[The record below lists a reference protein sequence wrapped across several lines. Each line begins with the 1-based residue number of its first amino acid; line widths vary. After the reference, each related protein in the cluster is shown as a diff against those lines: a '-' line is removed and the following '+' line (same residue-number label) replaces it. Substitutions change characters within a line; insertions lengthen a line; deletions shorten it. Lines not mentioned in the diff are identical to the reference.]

1 VTEEQPVGGGSA
13 LQSVVVVLVEPQDQ
27 VNIAATVRA
36 MKNMG
41 VAHLRLVNPASYEA
55 QRLIGIA
62 HDTAEIIESIKHFD
76 SLEAACAD
84 CVRVLGF
91 TARRRSARRE
101 IVTPRQAAEQF
112 IDHAS
117 IGSVAFVFGR
127 EDRGLS
133 NEQLD
138 RAHAVVTIPTTN
150 HSSLNLAQAVL
161 VALYEAHLA
170 AADATRK
177 LAPPRKFAPPATSLQ
192 YEQLFADCERALE
205 EISFFKTRFRSHV
218 MRTVRSLVY
227 RAAPDAREI
236 DMVRSVAIEVM
247 RTIERVSRSATHK
260 VNEKS

>member
-1 VTEEQPVGGGSA
+1 VTGSA
-13 LQSVVVVLVEPQDQ
+13 LDSAVVILVEPQDQ

-41 VAHLRLVNPASYEA
+41 VSRLRLVKPAPYE
-55 QRLIGIA
+55 QERLMGIA
-62 HDTAEIIESIKHFD
+62 HDTAEIIERVVHFD
-76 SLEAACAD
+76 SLPEACAD

-101 IVTPRQAAEQF
+101 IVTASEAALQF
-112 IDHAS
+112 VENAP
-117 IGSVAFVFGR
+117 IGPVAFVFGR

-138 RAHAVVTIPTTN
+138 LSHAVVTIPTTD

-192 YEQLFADCERALE
+192 YEQLFTDCERALE

-218 MRTVRSLVY
+218 MRTVRSLTY
-227 RAAPDAREI
+227 RAAPDAREM
-236 DMVRSVAIEVM
+236 DMVRAVAIEVL
-247 RTIERVSRSATHK
+247 RTIERVSRGRKTA
-260 VNEKS
+260 EEEP